1 MNFQKLTNDVLIDV
15 GLERVRQDSK
25 WGLQRHEYGDWLKIL
40 GEEFG
45 EVCQAMQKDKG
56 WCKETDADDLYK
68 ELIHLAAVSVA
79 IAEQVKEWHENVCEA
94 CDGTGETSYGPEL
107 GENHKCGRCK
117 GAGN

>member
-1 MNFQKLTNDVLIDV
+1 MNFQRLTNDVLIDV
-15 GLERVRQDSK
+15 GLERLRQDSK

-56 WCKETDADDLYK
+56 WGKETDANDLYE

-79 IAEQVKEWHENVCEA
+79 IAEQVKEERENN
-94 CDGTGETSYGPEL
+94 GQTRPI
-107 GENHKCGRCK
+107 
-117 GAGN
+117 